1 MHHEKDTP
9 HLLGNS
15 KNGGSVIQNGW
26 SPSEY
31 RNPHISATNL
41 ATSVIATRFRLPMAT
56 ARVVCELAGIG
67 GAA

>member
-1 MHHEKDTP
+1 MQREKETP

-15 KNGGSVIQNGW
+15 KNGGSVNQNGW
-26 SPSEY
+26 TPTDY
-31 RNPHISATNL
+31 RNPPISATNL